1 VLWIGFIILLGVLLT
16 PIFLLSGLLTILRRM
31 REKILTIFGSI
42 LLLFLIGCSKPE
54 VECSLEK
61 IEEYANKQCTPY
73 AEYEECK
80 QEVIYLIGV
89 TCGVK

>member
-1 VLWIGFIILLGVLLT
+1 
-16 PIFLLSGLLTILRRM
+16 M
-31 REKILTIFGSI
+31 IFGSI
-42 LLLFLIGCSKPE
+42 LLLFLISCSKPE

-61 IEEYANKQCTPY
+61 IEEYANEQCAPY

-89 TCGVK
+89 TCGSKLL